1 MMNLENYK
9 KATILYGFISSLYNM
24 ADKLY
29 GIVFILLMYSKKL
42 SSHNISIVF
51 AISSLSLAI
60 FDYPSG
66 NVSDKYGRKKTTGIG
81 FLLWGIGMIAYGNS
95 TKTFGFILSSIIMA
109 FGLALISGALQSW
122 YVDYLQKSNKLDYK
136 DKIIPKLVGIT
147 SIFAAV
153 GSIIGT
159 VLIKK
164 NLNLPVIVAGGI
176 AFIAGL
182 VTLSFL
188 EDNYGE
194 ITNDSIWVD
203 IINNTKSFAR
213 DKSMK
218 KILMRSLFA
227 HTAFICFILSWQIYG
242 VNKVGLDPSLNGILL
257 IIFMLLFSLSGFITS
272 KLIDYFKAI
281 HISIIGMLVAALGLI
296 IIFIKPNI
304 WFFIIGLCVFEFGLG
319 MDLSSTNTWIHDYIP
334 NNKRATFYSGLS
346 AIKSFYGFFITI
358 VIGYFIDYFGYS
370 YTWLLAAIAQTCA
383 AIYLIVNINNLVPAI
398 HNNDMNRLKEHI

>member
-29 GIVFILLMYSKKL
+29 GTVFILLMYSKKL

-81 FLLWGIGMIAYGNS
+81 FLLWGIGMTAYGNS
-95 TKTFGFILSSIIMA
+95 AKTFGFILSSIVMA